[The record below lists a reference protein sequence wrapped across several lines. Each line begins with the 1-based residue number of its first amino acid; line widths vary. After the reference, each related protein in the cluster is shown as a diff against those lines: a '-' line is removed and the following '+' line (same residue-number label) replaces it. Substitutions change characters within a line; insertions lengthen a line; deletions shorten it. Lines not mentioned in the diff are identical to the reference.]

1 MMAKGLFLV
10 VEGPDGA
17 GKTTV
22 TEKVVERLRKEGYD
36 LIHTREPGGIA
47 IAEQIRSVIL
57 DPANTAMDGKT
68 EALLYA
74 AARRQHLVE
83 KIAPAVA
90 SGRIV
95 ICERF
100 LESSLAYQGYGR
112 QLGFDDILAINRFA
126 IGEFMPDKT
135 FYLDVDE
142 ETGLKRVESRGN
154 KDRMDSESLAFHKRV
169 IAGYQQVLKTF
180 GQTICR
186 IDASLTFDEVVT
198 ATYRAI
204 KDYIDDQR

>member
-1 MMAKGLFLV
+1 MAKGLFLV

-74 AARRQHLVE
+74 AARRQHL
-83 KIAPAVA
+83 
-90 SGRIV
+90 
-95 ICERF
+95 
-100 LESSLAYQGYGR
+100 LSL
-112 QLGFDDILAINRFA
+112 IHI
-126 IGEFMPDKT
+126 
-135 FYLDVDE
+135 
-142 ETGLKRVESRGN
+142 
-154 KDRMDSESLAFHKRV
+154 
-169 IAGYQQVLKTF
+169 
-180 GQTICR
+180 
-186 IDASLTFDEVVT
+186 
-198 ATYRAI
+198 
-204 KDYIDDQR
+204 